1 LGVGHHS
8 RIYPEKPLTLKPF
21 LPLTNASHII
31 LPDPLGNNVEG
42 PALHKPALSMC
53 DVTDVGTI
61 FGDTARLLCYPVAY
75 HALSVRKNPFGDG
88 TAAEQIVS
96 ILKSIS
102 VLD

>member
-1 LGVGHHS
+1 VRRDRTGGGV
-8 RIYPEKPLTLKPF
+8 
-21 LPLTNASHII
+21 AS
-31 LPDPLGNNVEG
+31 GVNEVAG
-42 PALHKPALSMC
+42 
-53 DVTDVGTI
+53 TDVGTI